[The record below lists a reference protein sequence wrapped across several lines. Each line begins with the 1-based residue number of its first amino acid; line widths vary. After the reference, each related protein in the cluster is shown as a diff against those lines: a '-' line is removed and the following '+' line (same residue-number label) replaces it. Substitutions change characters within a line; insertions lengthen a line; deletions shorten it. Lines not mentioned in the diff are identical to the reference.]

1 MDISQIRCQHTKDK
15 EIFDSKQR
23 KRMPDY
29 LRMMR
34 SSQKTRVRIVKA
46 LNRTDVHP
54 CSIVY
59 GAAPVC
65 RHES

>member
-29 LRMMR
+29 LRMMI
-34 SSQKTRVRIVKA
+34 SS